1 MIVKG
6 SCLPILLRA
15 EDGLL
20 QYGTL
25 AADTAPRCH
34 ARHLKIIED
43 KNRFTQIKLHYQTFW
58 SSLPSWEFSITQ
70 KRPTV
75 SVNGSLFISTV
86 ILILLLPI
94 FSGNILLSVSQ
105 YFLFLEFFIWRI
117 ITIIPPM
124 AA

>member
-43 KNRFTQIKLHYQTFW
+43 KNRFTQIKLHYPDEDQ
-58 SSLPSWEFSITQ
+58 
-70 KRPTV
+70 V
-75 SVNGSLFISTV
+75 
-86 ILILLLPI
+86 
-94 FSGNILLSVSQ
+94 
-105 YFLFLEFFIWRI
+105 
-117 ITIIPPM
+117 
-124 AA
+124 A

>member
-43 KNRFTQIKLHYQTFW
+43 KNRFTQIKLHYRN
-58 SSLPSWEFSITQ
+58 P
-70 KRPTV
+70 
-75 SVNGSLFISTV
+75 
-86 ILILLLPI
+86 
-94 FSGNILLSVSQ
+94 
-105 YFLFLEFFIWRI
+105 
-117 ITIIPPM
+117 
-124 AA
+124 